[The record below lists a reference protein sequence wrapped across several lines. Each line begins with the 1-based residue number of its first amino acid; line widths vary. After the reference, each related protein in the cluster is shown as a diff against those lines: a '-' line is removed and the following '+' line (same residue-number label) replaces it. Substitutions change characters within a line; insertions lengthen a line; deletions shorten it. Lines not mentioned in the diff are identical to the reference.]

1 MDHDYRKRLR
11 SLRYRAAVRGI
22 GVLTSR
28 RAVSADNHGGIMLT
42 DLPANTVLA
51 GARFDLS
58 IDDAESYLADVI
70 AEAEARR
77 VR

>member
-1 MDHDYRKRLR
+1 MNNDYRKRLR
-11 SLRYRAAVRGI
+11 SLRNRAAVRGI

-28 RAVSADNHGGIMLT
+28 RAVPADNHGGIMLT
-42 DLPANTVLA
+42 DMAANAVLA

-58 IDDAESYLADVI
+58 LDDAESYLGEVI
-70 AEAEARR
+70 ADAKARR